1 MNHNFLK
8 RIIYS
13 IFLIVALVPFGCGGY
28 TDTVKKAPDFTLKDL
43 LGNSVSL
50 QQYRGKVVLLDFWAT
65 WCRPCHY
72 SIPELVELQKK
83 YMDQGLVILG
93 VSVDSPLQINNR
105 YLSAF
110 KEKYGINYTILRAD
124 EKTTTEYLGN
134 SDFYIPTMFVVNRD
148 GVIVNK
154 HEGFIPGQVEKSLK
168 KIL

>member
-13 IFLIVALVPFGCGGY
+13 IFLIVAVVLFGCGGD

-43 LGNSVSL
+43 LGNIVSL

-93 VSVDSPLQINNR
+93 VSVDNPFQIKNR
-105 YLSAF
+105 DLSAF
-110 KEKYGINYTILRAD
+110 KEKYGINYKILRAD
-124 EKTTTEYLGN
+124 GKTTTEYLGN
-134 SDFYIPTMFVVNRD
+134 GDFYIPTMFVVDRD